1 MSRIVPRNQAAH
13 SLTESGLQPKFMG
26 GNHMHPEEYRIY
38 TPTEANRIMTLPE
51 DYKFYDDDLNANG
64 ARVGLMVAPL
74 CIADLANKI
83 YEEVLKPHSS

>member
-1 MSRIVPRNQAAH
+1 
-13 SLTESGLQPKFMG
+13 
-26 GNHMHPEEYRIY
+26 
-38 TPTEANRIMTLPE
+38 MTLPE

-83 YEEVLKPHSS
+83 YEEVLEPYDTHTRN